1 MNWNSYT
8 NSNSLEDNLLSNIG
22 STLRISIKEN
32 NEALILLSSDL
43 NSLSL
48 YKRFAEIKK
57 IDWSKVKFGMVDEKW
72 ISNDSNENNYHN
84 ILNALGKNITNKSYL
99 TPLVFDFENEQ
110 NNILLAKSSNSV
122 FLDEKTI
129 VILNLE
135 TDGQIASLYPD
146 NDKTENAISQ
156 IKPNIVEV
164 ISNKQ
169 LEKRISH
176 NLKSILNTKNIIL
189 YLKGDDIKVTL
200 EKAKTELLPISYI
213 LNSISTQLEIYWTK

>member
-72 ISNDSNENNYHN
+72 ISNDSNENNYHK
-84 ILNALGKNITNKSYL
+84 ISNALGKNITDKSYL

-110 NNILLAKSSNSV
+110 NNILLVDAQGPFNEITI
-122 FLDEKTI
+122 EKYFFNIET
-129 VILNLE
+129 ILN
-135 TDGQIASLYPD
+135 
-146 NDKTENAISQ
+146 
-156 IKPNIVEV
+156 
-164 ISNKQ
+164 
-169 LEKRISH
+169 
-176 NLKSILNTKNIIL
+176 
-189 YLKGDDIKVTL
+189 
-200 EKAKTELLPISYI
+200 
-213 LNSISTQLEIYWTK
+213 